1 MGFLDTLKS
10 KFGFGNDWEDDEYY
24 DDEQGAPVDEAHDN
38 GFDMNSRTYTY
49 ESPYG
54 SGASA
59 GAVRRRPRTPDLE
72 RAQAASGT
80 PLRSVPTG
88 PASVTPMTPQMRIH
102 NARPT
107 NFEEVSEIAD
117 KFKVGTPVVLDLS
130 QVPADQQRRYIDF
143 ASGLTYGLDGGI
155 SKVADSVFM
164 LTPQNV
170 EMSDADRK
178 RFTSGRFPSSTKRS
192 Y

>member
-1 MGFLDTLKS
+1 MGLLDNLKTR
-10 KFGFGNDWEDDEYY
+10 FGFGNDWDDDDDYY
-24 DDEQGAPVDEAHDN
+24 EDEQEVGGDEKRRD
-38 GFDMNSRTYTY
+38 GFDTRSRTYDY

-54 SGASA
+54 SGASI

-80 PLRSVPTG
+80 PLRSVPTQ
-88 PASVTPMTPQMRIH
+88 PANVTPMTPQMRIY

-117 KFKVGTPVVLDLS
+117 KFKQGTPVVLDLS
-130 QVPADQQRRYIDF
+130 QVPIDQQRRYIDF
-143 ASGLTYGLDGGI
+143 ASGLTYGLSGGI
-155 SKVADSVFM
+155 KKVADGVFM

-170 EMSDADRK
+170 ELSEADRQ
-178 RFTSGRFPSSTKRS
+178 RYSSQKFNTRRPR
-192 Y
+192 

>member
-1 MGFLDTLKS
+1 MGIFDGIKS
-10 KFGFGNDWEDDEYY
+10 KFGFGNDWEDEDYYEDEPNTPA
-24 DDEQGAPVDEAHDN
+24 DNGHDN
-38 GFDMNSRTYTY
+38 GFDMGSRTYNY

-88 PASVTPMTPQMRIH
+88 SATVTPMTPQMRIY

-117 KFKVGTPVVLDLS
+117 KFKQGTPVVLDLS
-130 QVPADQQRRYIDF
+130 QVPNDQQRRYIDF
-143 ASGLTYGLDGGI
+143 ASGLTYGLNGGI
-155 SKVADSVFM
+155 NKVADSVFM

-170 EMSDADRK
+170 EMSDADRQRFSGSRYNAK
-178 RFTSGRFPSSTKRS
+178 RPF
-192 Y
+192 

>member
-1 MGFLDTLKS
+1 MGIFDSIKER
-10 KFGFGNDWEDDEYY
+10 FGFGNDWDDDEYY
-24 DDEQGAPVDEAHDN
+24 DDEPETRDDERRDD
-38 GFDMNSRTYTY
+38 GYESGRTYGY

-54 SGASA
+54 SGASL

-80 PLRSVPTG
+80 PLRSVPTR
-88 PASVTPMTPQMRIH
+88 PTNVTPMTPQMRIH

-117 KFKVGTPVVLDLS
+117 KFKAGTPVVLDLS
-130 QVPADQQRRYIDF
+130 QVPSDQQRRYIDF

-155 SKVADSVFM
+155 KKVADSVFM

-170 EMSDADRK
+170 EMSDADRQ
-178 RFTSGRFPSSTKRS
+178 RFSSGRFNPKRTF
-192 Y
+192 